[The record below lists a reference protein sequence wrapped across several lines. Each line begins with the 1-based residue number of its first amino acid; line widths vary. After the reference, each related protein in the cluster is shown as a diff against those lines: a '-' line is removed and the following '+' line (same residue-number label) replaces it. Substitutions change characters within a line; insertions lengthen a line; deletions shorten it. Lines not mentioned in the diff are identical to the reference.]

1 MLLALKIQH
10 AVHHVLQHLGTCNEA
25 ILVHMADDEYGDV
38 SLLGQLH
45 ELHGAV
51 LHLPHA
57 AGRRV
62 QLLVIQGLYGVH
74 DEHLRLLLVH
84 ALQHIAEVR
93 FREYIE
99 VFAFHLQ
106 PLGSEL

>member
-1 MLLALKIQH
+1 
-10 AVHHVLQHLGTCNEA
+10 
-25 ILVHMADDEYGDV
+25 MADDEYSDA

-45 ELHGAV
+45 ELHGTV

-62 QLLVIQGLYGVH
+62 QLFVIQGLYGVH

-84 ALQHIAEVR
+84 TLQHIAEIR
-93 FREYIE
+93 FREHIE
-99 VFAFHLQ
+99 VFALHMQ
-106 PLGSEL
+106 TLGSEL